1 MIKRITSFILSMLLV
16 LVPAAFVSA
25 AETVETTVDIQVYTL
40 NVTVKT
46 SINTGSLTLKVYP
59 LALDEASE
67 TYSIVDAEHPVYVD
81 QASNPTAEGAL
92 YVYKFNPFN
101 FKESQ
106 ETGQY
111 RAVINKNYTY
121 DFEFVNKQ
129 DKIDFYNQL
138 SAASAGAIEG
148 LLKNGLAD
156 GVVDFNLGNYFEYPA
171 NVKTNINEALADL
184 DLPSLGSDPSDDL
197 VKNFE
202 AILKPEFARLLKVA
216 EFVTATEAEF
226 DEAVQE
232 NAKEL
237 GLDLKFYGD
246 TKLGLKPESVFKRF
260 SSLKVNSFAAQDIQY
275 TFDTAVLLD
284 MLDEADYGAVTEA
297 LDYYDGGC
305 IKLDSSA
312 AKNFTEI
319 QLNQVSRLMIQNA
332 ASIKDAEDIED
343 NYKKFADEVKD
354 DGSSTNPS
362 DRPSGG
368 SGSSGG
374 SGNRRPST
382 GSGSTITDDNKDDNN
397 DVTYDT
403 NFSDLGDAAWAESSV
418 KYLASKGIISGK
430 GDGRFYPNDT
440 VTREEF
446 VKIIVEAFKI
456 YSNTATVEFEDV
468 DSGRWSYGYIA
479 SAYRAGIIAGNSDT
493 TFNPAG
499 EMTRQDMAVIMYRVA
514 NLVGLGLNSADVTFA
529 DGADIADY
537 AKEAVGALC
546 SAGIINGT
554 GDNCFSPLE
563 TVTRA
568 QAAKIAYELM
578 NAIGGAN

>member
-25 AETVETTVDIQVYTL
+25 EDTVETTVDIQVYTL

-46 SINTGSLTLKVYP
+46 TINSGNLTLKVYP
-59 LALDEASE
+59 LAYDETSK
-67 TYSIVDAEHPVYVD
+67 TYSIVDAEHPIYVD

-92 YVYKFNPFN
+92 YVYQFNPFN

-156 GVVDFNLGNYFEYPA
+156 GVIDFDLGNYFEYPA
-171 NVKTNINEALADL
+171 EVKTNINEALVNL
-184 DLPSLGSDPSDDL
+184 DLPSLGSNPSDDL
-197 VKNFE
+197 VKSFE

-216 EFVTATEAEF
+216 EFVTAAEAEF
-226 DEAVQE
+226 DEAVQA

-237 GLDLKFYGD
+237 GLDLNFYGD
-246 TKLGLKPESVFKRF
+246 TKLGLDPKNVYKRLK
-260 SSLKVNSFAAQDIQY
+260 SLTIESFAAQDVQY
-275 TFDTAVLLD
+275 AFDTAVLLD

-305 IKLDSSA
+305 INLDKSVV
-312 AKNFTEI
+312 KGFTES
-319 QLNQVSRLMIQNA
+319 QLNEVSRLMKQH
-332 ASIKDAEDIED
+332 ASEINSAEDIESAYETYADQVAGEDDD
-343 NYKKFADEVKD
+343 NNSSSGG
-354 DGSSTNPS
+354 GSSS
-362 DRPSGG
+362 SGG
-368 SGSSGG
+368 SGS
-374 SGNRRPST
+374 NRRPST

>member
-25 AETVETTVDIQVYTL
+25 ADTVETTVDIQVYTL

-67 TYSIVDAEHPVYVD
+67 TYSIVDAEHPIYVD

-92 YVYKFNPFN
+92 YVYQFNPFN

-111 RAVINKNYTY
+111 RAVINKNYIY

-156 GVVDFNLGNYFEYPA
+156 GVIDFDLGNYFEYPA
-171 NVKTNINEALADL
+171 EVKTNINEALVNL
-184 DLPSLGSDPSDDL
+184 DLPSLGSNPSDDL
-197 VKNFE
+197 VKSFE

-216 EFVTATEAEF
+216 EFVTAAEAEF
-226 DEAVQE
+226 DEAVQA

-237 GLDLKFYGD
+237 GLDLNFYGD
-246 TKLGLKPESVFKRF
+246 TKLGLDPKNVYKRLK
-260 SSLKVNSFAAQDIQY
+260 SLTIESFAAQDVQY
-275 TFDTAVLLD
+275 AFDTAVLLD

-305 IKLDSSA
+305 INLDKSVV
-312 AKNFTEI
+312 KDFTES
-319 QLNQVSRLMIQNA
+319 QLNEVSRLMKQH
-332 ASIKDAEDIED
+332 ASEINSAEDIESAYETYADQVAGEDDD
-343 NYKKFADEVKD
+343 NNSSSGG
-354 DGSSTNPS
+354 GSSS
-362 DRPSGG
+362 SGG
-368 SGSSGG
+368 SGS
-374 SGNRRPST
+374 NRRPST

-514 NLVGLGLNSADVTFA
+514 NLVGLSLNSADVTFA

>member
-25 AETVETTVDIQVYTL
+25 ADTVETTVDIQVYTL

-67 TYSIVDAEHPVYVD
+67 TYSIVDAEHPIYVD

-92 YVYKFNPFN
+92 YVYQFNPFN

-138 SAASAGAIEG
+138 SATSAGAIEG

-156 GVVDFNLGNYFEYPA
+156 GVIDFDLGNYFEYPA
-171 NVKTNINEALADL
+171 EVKTNINEALVDL
-184 DLPSLGSDPSDDL
+184 DLPSLGSNPSDDL
-197 VKNFE
+197 VKSFE

-312 AKNFTEI
+312 TKNFTEI

-368 SGSSGG
+368 SGGSGG

-382 GSGSTITDDNKDDNN
+382 GSGSTISDDNKDDNN

-418 KYLASKGIISGK
+418 KYLASKGVVSGK
-430 GDGRFYPNDT
+430 GDGKFYPNDT

-514 NLVGLGLNSADVTFA
+514 NLVGLSLNSADVTFA

>member
-25 AETVETTVDIQVYTL
+25 ADTVETTVDIQVYTL

-67 TYSIVDAEHPVYVD
+67 TYSIVDAEHPIYVD

-92 YVYKFNPFN
+92 YVYQFNPFN

-156 GVVDFNLGNYFEYPA
+156 GVIDFDLGNYFEYPA
-171 NVKTNINEALADL
+171 EVKTNINEALVNL
-184 DLPSLGSDPSDDL
+184 DLPSLGSNPSDDL
-197 VKNFE
+197 VKSFE

-216 EFVTATEAEF
+216 EFVTAAEAEF
-226 DEAVQE
+226 DEAVQA

-237 GLDLKFYGD
+237 GLDLNFYGD
-246 TKLGLKPESVFKRF
+246 TKLGLDPKNVYKRLK
-260 SSLKVNSFAAQDIQY
+260 SLTIESFAAQDVQY
-275 TFDTAVLLD
+275 AFDTAVLLD

-305 IKLDSSA
+305 INLDKSVV
-312 AKNFTEI
+312 KGFTES
-319 QLNQVSRLMIQNA
+319 QLNEVSRLMKQH
-332 ASIKDAEDIED
+332 ASEINSAEDIESAYETYADQVAGEDDD
-343 NYKKFADEVKD
+343 NNSSSGG
-354 DGSSTNPS
+354 GSSS
-362 DRPSGG
+362 SGG
-368 SGSSGG
+368 SGS
-374 SGNRRPST
+374 NRRPST
-382 GSGSTITDDNKDDNN
+382 GSGSTISDDNKDDNN

-514 NLVGLGLNSADVTFA
+514 NLVGLSLNSADVTFA

>member
-25 AETVETTVDIQVYTL
+25 ADTVETTVDIQVYTL

-67 TYSIVDAEHPVYVD
+67 TYSIVDAEHPIYVD

-92 YVYKFNPFN
+92 YVYQFNPFN

-156 GVVDFNLGNYFEYPA
+156 GVIDFDLGNYFEYPA
-171 NVKTNINEALADL
+171 EVKTNINEALVNL
-184 DLPSLGSDPSDDL
+184 DLPSLGSNPSDDL
-197 VKNFE
+197 VKSFE

-216 EFVTATEAEF
+216 EFVTAAEAEF
-226 DEAVQE
+226 DEAVQA

-237 GLDLKFYGD
+237 GLDLNFYGD
-246 TKLGLKPESVFKRF
+246 TKLGLDPKNVYKRLK
-260 SSLKVNSFAAQDIQY
+260 SLTIESFAAQDVQY
-275 TFDTAVLLD
+275 AFDTAVLLD

-305 IKLDSSA
+305 INLDKSVV
-312 AKNFTEI
+312 KGFTES
-319 QLNQVSRLMIQNA
+319 QLNEVSRLMKQH
-332 ASIKDAEDIED
+332 ASEINSAEDIESAYETYADQVAGEDDD
-343 NYKKFADEVKD
+343 NNSSSGG
-354 DGSSTNPS
+354 GSSS
-362 DRPSGG
+362 SGG
-368 SGSSGG
+368 SGS
-374 SGNRRPST
+374 NRRPST

>member
-25 AETVETTVDIQVYTL
+25 EDTVETTVDIQVYTL

-46 SINTGSLTLKVYP
+46 SINSGNLTLKVYP
-59 LALDEASE
+59 LAYDETSK
-67 TYSIVDAEHPVYVD
+67 TYSIVDAEHPIYVD

-92 YVYKFNPFN
+92 YVYQFNPFN

-156 GVVDFNLGNYFEYPA
+156 GVIDFDLGNYFEYPA
-171 NVKTNINEALADL
+171 EVKTNINEALVNL
-184 DLPSLGSDPSDDL
+184 DLPSLGSNPSDDL
-197 VKNFE
+197 VKSFE

-216 EFVTATEAEF
+216 EFVTAAEAEF
-226 DEAVQE
+226 DEAVQA

-237 GLDLKFYGD
+237 GLDLNFYGD
-246 TKLGLKPESVFKRF
+246 TKLGLDPKNVYKRLK
-260 SSLKVNSFAAQDIQY
+260 SLTIESFAAQDVQY
-275 TFDTAVLLD
+275 AFDTAVLLD

-305 IKLDSSA
+305 INLDKSVV
-312 AKNFTEI
+312 KGFTES
-319 QLNQVSRLMIQNA
+319 QLNEVSRLMKQH
-332 ASIKDAEDIED
+332 ASEINSAEDIESAYETYADQVAGEDDD
-343 NYKKFADEVKD
+343 NNSSSGG
-354 DGSSTNPS
+354 GSSS
-362 DRPSGG
+362 SGG
-368 SGSSGG
+368 SGS
-374 SGNRRPST
+374 NRRPST

-456 YSNTATVEFEDV
+456 YSNTATVVFEDV
-468 DSGRWSYGYIA
+468 DSSRWSYGYIA

-514 NLVGLGLNSADVTFA
+514 NLVGLSLNSADVTCA

>member
-25 AETVETTVDIQVYTL
+25 EDTVETTVDIQVYTL

-46 SINTGSLTLKVYP
+46 SINSGNLTLKVYP
-59 LALDEASE
+59 LAYDETSK
-67 TYSIVDAEHPVYVD
+67 TYSIVDAEHPIYVD

-92 YVYKFNPFN
+92 YVYQFNPFN

-156 GVVDFNLGNYFEYPA
+156 GVIDFDLGNYFEYPA
-171 NVKTNINEALADL
+171 EVKTNINEALVNL
-184 DLPSLGSDPSDDL
+184 DLPSLGSNPSDDL
-197 VKNFE
+197 VKSFE

-216 EFVTATEAEF
+216 EFVTAAEAEF
-226 DEAVQE
+226 DEAVQA

-237 GLDLKFYGD
+237 GLDLNFYGD
-246 TKLGLKPESVFKRF
+246 TKLGLDPKNVYKRLK
-260 SSLKVNSFAAQDIQY
+260 SLTIESFAAQDVQY
-275 TFDTAVLLD
+275 AFDTAVLLD

-305 IKLDSSA
+305 INLDKSVV
-312 AKNFTEI
+312 KGFTES
-319 QLNQVSRLMIQNA
+319 QLNEVSRLMKQH
-332 ASIKDAEDIED
+332 ASEINSAEDIESAYETYADQVAGEDDD
-343 NYKKFADEVKD
+343 NNSSSGG
-354 DGSSTNPS
+354 GSSS
-362 DRPSGG
+362 SGG
-368 SGSSGG
+368 SGS
-374 SGNRRPST
+374 NRRPST

>member
-67 TYSIVDAEHPVYVD
+67 TYSIVDAENPIYVD
-81 QASNPTAEGAL
+81 QASNPKAEGAL
-92 YVYKFNPFN
+92 YVYQFNPFN

-171 NVKTNINEALADL
+171 EVKTNINEALVDL
-184 DLPSLGSDPSDDL
+184 DLPSLGSNPSDDL
-197 VKNFE
+197 VKSFE
-202 AILKPEFARLLKVA
+202 AVLKPEFARLLKVA
-216 EFVTATEAEF
+216 EFVTATETEF
-226 DEAVQE
+226 DEAVQA
-232 NAKEL
+232 NAKDL

-312 AKNFTEI
+312 TKNFTEI
-319 QLNQVSRLMIQNA
+319 QLNQVSRFMIQNA
-332 ASIKDAEDIED
+332 SSTKDAEDIED

-354 DGSSTNPS
+354 HGSSTNPS

-368 SGSSGG
+368 SGGSGG

>member
-67 TYSIVDAEHPVYVD
+67 TYSIVDAEHPIYVD

-92 YVYKFNPFN
+92 YVYQFNPFN

-156 GVVDFNLGNYFEYPA
+156 GVIDFDLGNYFEYPA
-171 NVKTNINEALADL
+171 EVKTNINEALVNL
-184 DLPSLGSDPSDDL
+184 DLPSLGSNPSDDL
-197 VKNFE
+197 VKSFE

-216 EFVTATEAEF
+216 EFVTAAEAEF
-226 DEAVQE
+226 DEAVQA

-237 GLDLKFYGD
+237 GLDLNFYGD
-246 TKLGLKPESVFKRF
+246 TKLGLDPKNVYKRLK
-260 SSLKVNSFAAQDIQY
+260 SLTIESFAAQDVQY
-275 TFDTAVLLD
+275 AFDTAVLLD

-305 IKLDSSA
+305 INLDKSVV
-312 AKNFTEI
+312 KGFTES
-319 QLNQVSRLMIQNA
+319 QLNEVSRLMKQH
-332 ASIKDAEDIED
+332 ASEINSAEDIESAYETYADQVAGEDDD
-343 NYKKFADEVKD
+343 NNSSSGG
-354 DGSSTNPS
+354 GSSS
-362 DRPSGG
+362 SGG
-368 SGSSGG
+368 SGS
-374 SGNRRPST
+374 NRRPST

>member
-25 AETVETTVDIQVYTL
+25 ADTVETTVDIQVYTL

-67 TYSIVDAEHPVYVD
+67 TYSIVDAEHPIYVD

-92 YVYKFNPFN
+92 YVYQFNPFN

-156 GVVDFNLGNYFEYPA
+156 GVIDFDLGNYFEYPA
-171 NVKTNINEALADL
+171 EVKTNINEALVNL
-184 DLPSLGSDPSDDL
+184 DLPSLGSNPSDDL
-197 VKNFE
+197 VKSFE

-216 EFVTATEAEF
+216 EFVTAAEAEF
-226 DEAVQE
+226 DEAVQA

-237 GLDLKFYGD
+237 GLDLNFYGD
-246 TKLGLKPESVFKRF
+246 TKLGLDPKNVYKRLK
-260 SSLKVNSFAAQDIQY
+260 SLTIESFAAQDVQY
-275 TFDTAVLLD
+275 AFDTAVLLD

-305 IKLDSSA
+305 INLDKSVV
-312 AKNFTEI
+312 KGFTES
-319 QLNQVSRLMIQNA
+319 QLNEVSRLMKQH
-332 ASIKDAEDIED
+332 ASEINSAEDIESAYETYADQVAGEDDD
-343 NYKKFADEVKD
+343 NNSSSGG
-354 DGSSTNPS
+354 GSSS
-362 DRPSGG
+362 SGG
-368 SGSSGG
+368 SGS
-374 SGNRRPST
+374 NRRPST

-514 NLVGLGLNSADVTFA
+514 NLVGLSLNSADVTFA

>member
-25 AETVETTVDIQVYTL
+25 ADTVETTVDIQVYTL

-67 TYSIVDAEHPVYVD
+67 TYSIVDAEHPIYVD

-92 YVYKFNPFN
+92 YVYQFNPFN

-121 DFEFVNKQ
+121 DFQFVNKQ
-129 DKIDFYNQL
+129 DKIDFYNKL
-138 SAASAGAIEG
+138 SAASAGAIED
-148 LLKNGLAD
+148 LLKTGSAD
-156 GVVDFNLGNYFEYPA
+156 GVVDFDLGNYFEYPA
-171 NVKTNINEALADL
+171 EVKTNINEALADL
-184 DLPSLGSDPSDDL
+184 DLPSLGSNPSDDL
-197 VKNFE
+197 VKSFE

-226 DEAVQE
+226 DEAVKA
-232 NAKEL
+232 NAEKL
-237 GLDLKFYGD
+237 GLDLEFYGD
-246 TKLGLKPESVFKRF
+246 TKLGLDPKNVYKRLK
-260 SSLKVNSFAAQDIQY
+260 SLTIESFAAQDVQY
-275 TFDTAVLLD
+275 AFDTAVLLD

-305 IKLDSSA
+305 INLDKSVV
-312 AKNFTEI
+312 KDFTES
-319 QLNQVSRLMIQNA
+319 QLNEVSRLMKQH
-332 ASIKDAEDIED
+332 ASEINSAEDIESAYETYADQVAGEDDD
-343 NYKKFADEVKD
+343 NNSSSGG
-354 DGSSTNPS
+354 GSSS
-362 DRPSGG
+362 SGG
-368 SGSSGG
+368 SGS
-374 SGNRRPST
+374 NRRPST
-382 GSGSTITDDNKDDNN
+382 GSGSTISDDNKDDNN

-514 NLVGLGLNSADVTFA
+514 NLVGLSLNSADVTFA

>member
-16 LVPAAFVSA
+16 LIPAAFVSA
-25 AETVETTVDIQVYTL
+25 ADTVETTVDIQVYTL

-67 TYSIVDAEHPVYVD
+67 TYSIVDAEHPIYVD

-92 YVYKFNPFN
+92 YVYQFNPFN

-156 GVVDFNLGNYFEYPA
+156 GVIDFDLGNYFEYPA
-171 NVKTNINEALADL
+171 EVKTNINEALVNL
-184 DLPSLGSDPSDDL
+184 DLPSLGSNPSDDL
-197 VKNFE
+197 VKSFE

-216 EFVTATEAEF
+216 EFVTAAEAEF
-226 DEAVQE
+226 DEAVQA

-237 GLDLKFYGD
+237 GLDLNFYGD
-246 TKLGLKPESVFKRF
+246 TKLGLDPKNVYKRLK
-260 SSLKVNSFAAQDIQY
+260 SLTIESFAAQDVQY
-275 TFDTAVLLD
+275 AFDTAVLLD

-305 IKLDSSA
+305 INLDKSVV
-312 AKNFTEI
+312 KGFTES
-319 QLNQVSRLMIQNA
+319 QLNEVSRLMKQH
-332 ASIKDAEDIED
+332 ASEINSAEDIESAYETYADQVAGEDDD
-343 NYKKFADEVKD
+343 NNSSSGG
-354 DGSSTNPS
+354 GSSS
-362 DRPSGG
+362 SGG
-368 SGSSGG
+368 SGS
-374 SGNRRPST
+374 NRRPST
-382 GSGSTITDDNKDDNN
+382 GSGSTISDDNKDDNN

-514 NLVGLGLNSADVTFA
+514 NLVGLSLNSADVTFA

>member
-25 AETVETTVDIQVYTL
+25 EDTVETTVDIQVYTL

-46 SINTGSLTLKVYP
+46 SINSGNLTLKVYP
-59 LALDEASE
+59 LAYDETSK
-67 TYSIVDAEHPVYVD
+67 TYSIVDAEHPIYVD

-92 YVYKFNPFN
+92 YVYQFNPFN

-121 DFEFVNKQ
+121 DFEFVNKE

-156 GVVDFNLGNYFEYPA
+156 GVIDFDLGNYFEYPA
-171 NVKTNINEALADL
+171 EVKTNINEALVNL
-184 DLPSLGSDPSDDL
+184 DLPSLGSNPSDDL
-197 VKNFE
+197 VKSFE

-216 EFVTATEAEF
+216 EFVTAAEAEF
-226 DEAVQE
+226 DEAVQA

-237 GLDLKFYGD
+237 GLDLNFYGD
-246 TKLGLKPESVFKRF
+246 TKLGLDPKNVYKRLK
-260 SSLKVNSFAAQDIQY
+260 SLTIESFAAQDVQY
-275 TFDTAVLLD
+275 AFDTAVLLD

-305 IKLDSSA
+305 INLDKSVV
-312 AKNFTEI
+312 KGFTES
-319 QLNQVSRLMIQNA
+319 QLNEVSRLMKQH
-332 ASIKDAEDIED
+332 ASEINSAEDIESAYETYADQVAGEDDD
-343 NYKKFADEVKD
+343 NNSSSGG
-354 DGSSTNPS
+354 GSSS
-362 DRPSGG
+362 SGG
-368 SGSSGG
+368 SGS
-374 SGNRRPST
+374 NRRPST

>member
-25 AETVETTVDIQVYTL
+25 EDTVETTVDIQVYTL

-46 SINTGSLTLKVYP
+46 SINSGNLTLKVYP
-59 LALDEASE
+59 LAYDETSK
-67 TYSIVDAEHPVYVD
+67 TYSIVDAEHPIYVD

-92 YVYKFNPFN
+92 YVYQFNPFN

-156 GVVDFNLGNYFEYPA
+156 GVIDFDLGNYFEYPA
-171 NVKTNINEALADL
+171 EVKTNINEALVNL
-184 DLPSLGSDPSDDL
+184 DLPSLGSNPSDDL
-197 VKNFE
+197 VKSFE

-216 EFVTATEAEF
+216 EFVTAAEAEF
-226 DEAVQE
+226 DEAVQA

-237 GLDLKFYGD
+237 GLDLNFYGD
-246 TKLGLKPESVFKRF
+246 TKLGLDPKNVYKRLK
-260 SSLKVNSFAAQDIQY
+260 SLTIESFAAQDVQY
-275 TFDTAVLLD
+275 AFDTAVLLD

-305 IKLDSSA
+305 INLDKSVV
-312 AKNFTEI
+312 KGFTES
-319 QLNQVSRLMIQNA
+319 QLNEVSRLMKQH
-332 ASIKDAEDIED
+332 ASEINSAEDIESAYETYADQVAGEDDD
-343 NYKKFADEVKD
+343 NNSSSGG
-354 DGSSTNPS
+354 GSSS
-362 DRPSGG
+362 SGG
-368 SGSSGG
+368 SGS
-374 SGNRRPST
+374 NRRPST
-382 GSGSTITDDNKDDNN
+382 GSGSTSTDDNKDDNN

>member
-67 TYSIVDAEHPVYVD
+67 TYSIVDAEHPIYVD

-92 YVYKFNPFN
+92 YVYQFNPFN

-121 DFEFVNKQ
+121 DFKFVNKQ

-171 NVKTNINEALADL
+171 EVKTNINEAIADL
-184 DLPSLGSDPSDDL
+184 DLPSLGSNPSDDL
-197 VKNFE
+197 VKSFE
-202 AILKPEFARLLKVA
+202 AVLKPEFARLLKVA

-226 DEAVQE
+226 DEAVQA
-232 NAKEL
+232 NAKDL

-312 AKNFTEI
+312 TKNFTEI
-319 QLNQVSRLMIQNA
+319 QLNQVSRFMIQNA
-332 ASIKDAEDIED
+332 ASTKDAEDIED

-368 SGSSGG
+368 SGGSSGG
-374 SGNRRPST
+374 GGRRPST
-382 GSGSTITDDNKDDNN
+382 GSGSTISDDNKDDNN

-418 KYLASKGIISGK
+418 KYLASKGVVSGK
-430 GDGRFYPNDT
+430 GDGKFYPNDT

-514 NLVGLGLNSADVTFA
+514 NLVGLSLNGAEVTFA

>member
-25 AETVETTVDIQVYTL
+25 ADTVETTVDIQVYTL

-67 TYSIVDAEHPVYVD
+67 TYSIVDAEHPIYVD

-92 YVYKFNPFN
+92 YVYQFNPFN

-156 GVVDFNLGNYFEYPA
+156 GVIDFDLGNYFEYPA
-171 NVKTNINEALADL
+171 EVKTNINEALVNL
-184 DLPSLGSDPSDDL
+184 DLPSLGSNPSDDL
-197 VKNFE
+197 VKSFE

-216 EFVTATEAEF
+216 EFVTAAEAEF
-226 DEAVQE
+226 DEAVQA

-237 GLDLKFYGD
+237 GLDLNFYGD
-246 TKLGLKPESVFKRF
+246 TKLGLDPKNVYKRLK
-260 SSLKVNSFAAQDIQY
+260 SLTIESFAAQDVQY
-275 TFDTAVLLD
+275 AFDTAVLLD

-305 IKLDSSA
+305 INLDKSVV
-312 AKNFTEI
+312 KGFTES
-319 QLNQVSRLMIQNA
+319 QLNEVSRLMKQH
-332 ASIKDAEDIED
+332 ASEINSAEDIESAYETYADQVAGEDDD
-343 NYKKFADEVKD
+343 NNSSSGG
-354 DGSSTNPS
+354 GSSS
-362 DRPSGG
+362 SGG
-368 SGSSGG
+368 SGS
-374 SGNRRPST
+374 NRRPST

-468 DSGRWSYGYIA
+468 DSSRWSYGYIA
-479 SAYRAGIIAGNSDT
+479 SAY
-493 TFNPAG
+493 
-499 EMTRQDMAVIMYRVA
+499 
-514 NLVGLGLNSADVTFA
+514 
-529 DGADIADY
+529 
-537 AKEAVGALC
+537 
-546 SAGIINGT
+546 
-554 GDNCFSPLE
+554 
-563 TVTRA
+563 
-568 QAAKIAYELM
+568 
-578 NAIGGAN
+578 

>member
-59 LALDEASE
+59 LALDEASK
-67 TYSIVDAEHPVYVD
+67 TYSIVDAEHPIYVD
-81 QASNPTAEGAL
+81 QASNPTVEGAL

-111 RAVINKNYTY
+111 RAVINKNYIY

-171 NVKTNINEALADL
+171 EVKTNINEALADL
-184 DLPSLGSDPSDDL
+184 DLPSLGSNPSDDL
-197 VKNFE
+197 VKSFE
-202 AILKPEFARLLKVA
+202 AVLKPEFARLLKVA

-312 AKNFTEI
+312 TKNFTEI

-368 SGSSGG
+368 SGGSGG

-382 GSGSTITDDNKDDNN
+382 GSGSTISDDNKDDNN

-418 KYLASKGIISGK
+418 KYLASKGVVSGK
-430 GDGRFYPNDT
+430 GDGKFYPNDT

-514 NLVGLGLNSADVTFA
+514 NLVGLSLNSADVTFA

>member
-25 AETVETTVDIQVYTL
+25 ADTVETTVDIQVYTL

-67 TYSIVDAEHPVYVD
+67 TYSIVDAEHPIYVD

-156 GVVDFNLGNYFEYPA
+156 GVIDFDLGNYFEYPA
-171 NVKTNINEALADL
+171 EVKTNINEALVNL
-184 DLPSLGSDPSDDL
+184 DLPSLGSNPSDDL
-197 VKNFE
+197 VKSFE

-216 EFVTATEAEF
+216 EFVTAAEAEF
-226 DEAVQE
+226 DEAVQA

-237 GLDLKFYGD
+237 GLDLNFYGD
-246 TKLGLKPESVFKRF
+246 TKLGLDPKNVYKRLK
-260 SSLKVNSFAAQDIQY
+260 SLTIESFAAQDVQY
-275 TFDTAVLLD
+275 AFDTAVLLD

-305 IKLDSSA
+305 INLDKSVV
-312 AKNFTEI
+312 KGFTES
-319 QLNQVSRLMIQNA
+319 QLNEVSRLMKQH
-332 ASIKDAEDIED
+332 ASEINSAEDIESAYETYADQVAGEDDD
-343 NYKKFADEVKD
+343 NNSSSGG
-354 DGSSTNPS
+354 GSSS
-362 DRPSGG
+362 SGG
-368 SGSSGG
+368 SGS
-374 SGNRRPST
+374 NRRPST

>member
-59 LALDEASE
+59 LALDEASK
-67 TYSIVDAEHPVYVD
+67 TYSIVDAEHPIYVD
-81 QASNPTAEGAL
+81 QASNPTVEGAL

-111 RAVINKNYTY
+111 RAVINKNYIY

-171 NVKTNINEALADL
+171 EVKTNINEALADL
-184 DLPSLGSDPSDDL
+184 DLPSLGSNPSDDL
-197 VKNFE
+197 VKSFE
-202 AILKPEFARLLKVA
+202 AVLKPEFARLLKVA

-312 AKNFTEI
+312 TKNFTEI

-368 SGSSGG
+368 SGGSGG

-382 GSGSTITDDNKDDNN
+382 GSGSTISDDNKDDNN

-418 KYLASKGIISGK
+418 EYLASKGVVSGK
-430 GDGRFYPNDT
+430 GDGKFYPNDT

-514 NLVGLGLNSADVTFA
+514 NLVGLSLNSADVTFA

>member
-25 AETVETTVDIQVYTL
+25 ADTVETTVDIQVYTL

-67 TYSIVDAEHPVYVD
+67 TYSIVDAEHPIYVD

-92 YVYKFNPFN
+92 YVYQFNPFN

-156 GVVDFNLGNYFEYPA
+156 GVIDFDLGNYFEYPA
-171 NVKTNINEALADL
+171 EVKTNINEALVDL
-184 DLPSLGSDPSDDL
+184 DLPSLGSNPSDDL
-197 VKNFE
+197 VKSFE

-312 AKNFTEI
+312 TKNFTEI

-368 SGSSGG
+368 SGGSGG

-382 GSGSTITDDNKDDNN
+382 GSGSTISDDNKDDNN

-418 KYLASKGIISGK
+418 KYLASKGVVSGK
-430 GDGRFYPNDT
+430 GDGKFYPNDT

-514 NLVGLGLNSADVTFA
+514 NLVGLSLNSADVTFA

>member
-67 TYSIVDAEHPVYVD
+67 TYSIVDAEHPIYVD

-92 YVYKFNPFN
+92 YVFKFNPFN
-101 FKESQ
+101 FKSTQ
-106 ETGQY
+106 ETGKY
-111 RAVINKNYTY
+111 RAVINKNFSY

-129 DKIDFYNQL
+129 DKIDFYNKL
-138 SAASAGAIEG
+138 SAASAGSIEE
-148 LLKNGLAD
+148 LLKTGLAD

-171 NVKTNINEALADL
+171 EVKTNINEALADL
-184 DLPSLGSDPSDDL
+184 DLPSLGSNPSDDL
-197 VKNFE
+197 VKSFE
-202 AILKPEFARLLKVA
+202 AVLKPEFARLLKVA

-312 AKNFTEI
+312 TKNFTEI

-368 SGSSGG
+368 SGGSGG

-382 GSGSTITDDNKDDNN
+382 GSGSTISDDNKDDNN

-418 KYLASKGIISGK
+418 KYLASKGVVSGK
-430 GDGRFYPNDT
+430 GDGKFYPNDT

-514 NLVGLGLNSADVTFA
+514 NLVGLSLNSADVTFA

-537 AKEAVGALC
+537 AKEAVGVLC

>member
-67 TYSIVDAEHPVYVD
+67 TYSIVDAEHPIYVD

-92 YVYKFNPFN
+92 YVYQFNPFN

-156 GVVDFNLGNYFEYPA
+156 GVIDFDLGNYFEYPA
-171 NVKTNINEALADL
+171 EVKTNINEALVDL
-184 DLPSLGSDPSDDL
+184 DLPSLGSNPSDDL
-197 VKNFE
+197 VKSFE

-312 AKNFTEI
+312 TKNFTEI

-368 SGSSGG
+368 SGGSGG

-382 GSGSTITDDNKDDNN
+382 GSGSTISDDNKDDNN

-418 KYLASKGIISGK
+418 KYLASKGVVSGK
-430 GDGRFYPNDT
+430 GDGKFYPNDT

-514 NLVGLGLNSADVTFA
+514 NLVGLSLNSADVTFA

>member
-25 AETVETTVDIQVYTL
+25 ADTVETTVDIQVYTL

-67 TYSIVDAEHPVYVD
+67 TYSIVDAEHPIYVD

-92 YVYKFNPFN
+92 YVYQFNPFN

-111 RAVINKNYTY
+111 RAVINKNYIY

-156 GVVDFNLGNYFEYPA
+156 GVIDFDLGNYFEYPA
-171 NVKTNINEALADL
+171 EVKTNINEALVNL
-184 DLPSLGSDPSDDL
+184 DLPSLGSNPSDDL
-197 VKNFE
+197 VKSFE

-216 EFVTATEAEF
+216 EFVTAAEAEF
-226 DEAVQE
+226 DEAVQA

-237 GLDLKFYGD
+237 GLDLNFYGD
-246 TKLGLKPESVFKRF
+246 TKLGLDPKNVYKRLK
-260 SSLKVNSFAAQDIQY
+260 SLTIESFAAQDVQY
-275 TFDTAVLLD
+275 AFDTAVLLD

-305 IKLDSSA
+305 INLDKSVV
-312 AKNFTEI
+312 KGFTES
-319 QLNQVSRLMIQNA
+319 QLNEVSRLMKQH
-332 ASIKDAEDIED
+332 ASEINSAEDIESAYETYADQVAGEDDD
-343 NYKKFADEVKD
+343 NNSSSGG
-354 DGSSTNPS
+354 GSSS
-362 DRPSGG
+362 SGG
-368 SGSSGG
+368 SGS
-374 SGNRRPST
+374 NRRPST

-514 NLVGLGLNSADVTFA
+514 NLVGLSLNSADVTFA